1 TGDCLGF
8 PLSVPP
14 PFPWIGEALDR
25 SQASGLPHPRWL
37 GPDRRA
43 TRGSWS
49 LIRPPLTIVAI
60 GSIPAIFI
68 LASDFL
74 SAPLVAAP
82 ACFHRASGQARC
94 PFRKSFTSPR

>member
-1 TGDCLGF
+1 MMRLY
-8 PLSVPP
+8 SK
-14 PFPWIGEALDR
+14 R
-25 SQASGLPHPRWL
+25 SSSFHPHPRRL

-60 GSIPAIFI
+60 GSIPAILI

-74 SAPLVAAP
+74 SASLVAAS
-82 ACFHRASGQARC
+82 ACFHRASGQARGIG
-94 PFRKSFTSPR
+94 